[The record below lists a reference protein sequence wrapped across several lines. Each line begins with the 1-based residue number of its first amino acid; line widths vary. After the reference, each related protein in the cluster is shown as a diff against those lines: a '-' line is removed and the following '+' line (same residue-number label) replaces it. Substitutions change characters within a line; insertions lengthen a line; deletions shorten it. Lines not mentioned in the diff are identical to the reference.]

1 MELVFRNLPEWA
13 LQLYERKLD
22 EQVFFPKSYAGIIFG
37 NMIQRIQTLFWLG
50 AAFTL
55 VFQAYWG
62 YWVKDQ
68 SVVLLQALPF
78 AMIMA
83 SIFQFNNRKKQIQ
96 WTKIAMLSMGV
107 FAVAIEWIAR
117 TSGNYDNRAWISIP
131 IVPMLLTWFALRAVQ
146 KDEAKIRA
154 IDRIR

>member
-1 MELVFRNLPEWA
+1 MPEWA
-13 LQLYERKLD
+13 VQLYERKLNA
-22 EQVFFPKSYAGIIFG
+22 QVFFPKSYAGIIFG

-50 AAFTL
+50 AAFSL

-68 SVVLLQALPF
+68 NIVLLQSLPF
-78 AMIMA
+78 ILIIG
-83 SIFQFNNRKKQIQ
+83 SILQFKNRKTQIQ
-96 WTKIAMLSMGV
+96 WTKLAMLLMGV
-107 FAVAIEWIAR
+107 FAVAIEWVAR

-131 IVPMLLTWFALRAVQ
+131 IVPIVLTWFALRAVQ
-146 KDEAKIRA
+146 KDEAKIRS